1 MNVIMTLYY
10 VIVSIKIFLEVQ
22 NEDYI
27 TLRNL
32 VKGDLAPLSSQFF
45 HFFFRILENDEY
57 IILCNFNDPI
67 AVLKSHPLPQLQEA
81 LPSRNIIFFLSAYLL
96 KSLMASLK
104 TTFSDKQ
111 KTSRAKFNEKQ
122 QNLDSYSTNGK
133 QNFKQSKTCPINGA

>member
-45 HFFFRILENDEY
+45 HFFFLTLEKDEY

-67 AVLKSHPLPQLQEA
+67 VVLKSLPLPQL
-81 LPSRNIIFFLSAYLL
+81 
-96 KSLMASLK
+96 
-104 TTFSDKQ
+104 
-111 KTSRAKFNEKQ
+111 
-122 QNLDSYSTNGK
+122 
-133 QNFKQSKTCPINGA
+133 